1 MSGIKTLWKAKS
13 NQTAFAAPRALHP
26 SNKQLANPQHNTNA
40 RAHNRRKPVW
50 KSSDVRSANNNGPPR
65 GARNIKPFLSCRDEI
80 SCAPLEERTSAAAL
94 WLFWLTNVCVCVCT
108 RTREEHKGEDEAGF
122 LKSDP
127 GLTTPEEG
135 DAIGR
140 GSLTPRERAARKGC
154 LVQGK
159 YTRARVA
166 WRAAAAD
173 AFFLWVWCH

>member
-1 MSGIKTLWKAKS
+1 MCARRTTMDRRAAHEISSLSSRAEMKS
-13 NQTAFAAPRALHP
+13 AVRRSRRGHQPRLFD
-26 SNKQLANPQHNTNA
+26 
-40 RAHNRRKPVW
+40 
-50 KSSDVRSANNNGPPR
+50 SSDSPM
-65 GARNIKPFLSCRDEI
+65 
-80 SCAPLEERTSAAAL
+80 
-94 WLFWLTNVCVCVCT
+94 CVCVCT
-108 RTREEHKGEDEAGF
+108 RTREQHKGEDEAGF

-166 WRAAAAD
+166 
-173 AFFLWVWCH
+173 